1 MDVSGTT
8 LPIFVTV
15 PAKCSL
21 AQRGSCELYGVAV
34 ALSIVYSSYV
44 MYSIPSEFGDAFFF
58 SPISREISN

>member
-21 AQRGSCELYGVAV
+21 AQRGSCEDVDMLLKKRQLREVLVEPWASNLGG
-34 ALSIVYSSYV
+34 
-44 MYSIPSEFGDAFFF
+44 SECQV
-58 SPISREISN
+58 